1 MKQEGQSVGQIV
13 ATAKHREL
21 PMPGGIARRMSIIA
35 ICESLFE

>member
-1 MKQEGQSVGQIV
+1 MKREWQSVGQIV

-21 PMPGGIARRMSIIA
+21 PMPGIARRMSIIA